1 MPGTGS
7 KLLLALVWSVV
18 LLSPA
23 ASQFGTIKIDWTQGN
38 DFAVPTIDL
47 APNSDRAPNSENP
60 ASNSEVPLGEDV
72 RPATDRSKSPGTTTV
87 DSTAAD
93 SLSTDSLRRVV
104 VQLGGA
110 AGGEDETLRA
120 RAHALLG
127 KVKLKKLREL
137 LLERD
142 RPCGGCVTRR
152 DYVEALL
159 AAVRRHS
166 YSPYPTPTPTLPLLL
181 SYSYS
186 PTPTAAFL
194 LLPSYCYAYFYSC
207 LTPTATPTA
216 SPTASPTG

>member
-1 MPGTGS
+1 MSGTGS

-23 ASQFGTIKIDWTQGN
+23 AGQFGTIKIDWTQGN

-47 APNSDRAPNSENP
+47 APNSDPATNSEDP
-60 ASNSEVPLGEDV
+60 APNSEVPLSENG
-72 RPATDRSKSPGTTTV
+72 RFATDWANSPDTTTA

-142 RPCGGCVTRR
+142 RPCGGCATRR

-159 AAVRRHS
+159 AAVRSS
-166 YSPYPTPTPTLPLLL
+166 YSPTPTPPLLL
-181 SYSYS
+181 SFTYSYS
-186 PTPTAAFL
+186 PTPTLLLL
-194 LLPSYCYAYFYSC
+194 LLPSYSC
-207 LTPTATPTA
+207 LPTATPTFTPA
-216 SPTASPTG
+216 